1 MRTQRRLE
9 FIRSVGTGD
18 LDGDNYSIITTA
30 NEDIFMVGGAN
41 PGQYEGASLCEW
53 TYCC

>member
-1 MRTQRRLE
+1 V

-18 LDGDNYSIITTA
+18 LDGDIYSIITAT

-41 PGQYEGASLCEW
+41 PGQYDGASLCEW